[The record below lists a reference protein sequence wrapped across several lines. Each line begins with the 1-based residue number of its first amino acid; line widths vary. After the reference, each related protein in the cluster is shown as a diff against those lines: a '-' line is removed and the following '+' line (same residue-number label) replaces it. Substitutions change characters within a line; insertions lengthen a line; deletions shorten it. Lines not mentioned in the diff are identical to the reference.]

1 VTTEKTVTLKLKSES
16 GEDKLRVPEELW
28 VQFEKRAKELGI
40 PPDRLLIAAL
50 ADFIVKEKKG
60 VQYGE

>member
-1 VTTEKTVTLKLKSES
+1 MTTEKTVTLKLKSES